1 MHIDLKEEK
10 IILKKKIDKLHKLY
24 DYIIIGSG
32 PAASVI
38 LNNLIKKKKKIL
50 VVERGNFKEKFSEKL
65 ISDNLKIKK
74 DSRIFG
80 VGGTSN
86 TWAQIYSLFSK
97 NEMCNNKNVN
107 IWPLSHK
114 DLLYWCNKVGPKY
127 KFNIKS
133 LGTQTIYKKNF
144 YSRGFVELKKPLRF
158 SKYYKNQK
166 FDMITNCKVESLDEL
181 SNKNSIFF
189 NLGDIVYSINSKKI
203 IICAGAIES
212 SLLII
217 NSIKVNK
224 LRNLENKKFI
234 GRCFMDHPKCYVGE
248 IKFPKKNLIDNF
260 KLKFKKNFNTY
271 KGLSLFKKNQR
282 TLNTYVRFEVKKSF
296 LKLGRK
302 VFIKIFLEMEPKF
315 KNRIY
320 VKKNT
325 AIISLSLSKKEIKI
339 SKKLLRDIK
348 SYFSLKPALEKFV
361 FKVSDLVDASH
372 HMGGMCYPKIVNK
385 NLKLQ
390 GLKNI
395 FCCSSAIFPT
405 SGSANPTLIVCGL
418 AERLSKFL

>member
-282 TLNTYVRFEVKKSF
+282 TLNTYVRFEVKKGF
-296 LKLGRK
+296 LRFRRK
-302 VFIKIFLEMEPKF
+302 IFIKIFLEMEPKF